1 MTSCDVY
8 FFAVLGAAFSSCA
21 PPQVDDDDDIDF
33 DAVQWQAP
41 HR

>member
-1 MTSCDVY
+1 M
-8 FFAVLGAAFSSCA
+8 GAAFSSCA
-21 PPQVDDDDDIDF
+21 PPPLNDDDDDIDF